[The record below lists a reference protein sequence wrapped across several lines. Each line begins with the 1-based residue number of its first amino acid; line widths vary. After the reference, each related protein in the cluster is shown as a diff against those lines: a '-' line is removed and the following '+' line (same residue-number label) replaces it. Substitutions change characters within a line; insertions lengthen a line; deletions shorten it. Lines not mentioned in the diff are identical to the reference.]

1 MKNNYTA
8 ILALSFVAFA
18 ALGCSWMNPF
28 SGGSNGSGG
37 GASSGNKTVTDKAV
51 DTVTGE
57 SKIGIPECDEVLD
70 MITAEANN
78 PDDNFVAK
86 AAKNLVFN
94 RIKDGIRDAVKQNTK
109 SKEEMAK
116 LCRDFKQEL
125 LKTKSEQAK

>member
-1 MKNNYTA
+1 MKNKTDP
-8 ILALSFVAFA
+8 LFALFLLVAF

-28 SGGSNGSGG
+28 PSGTGGGTGSG
-37 GASSGNKTVTDKAV
+37 SPGNKTVTDRAV

-78 PDDNFVAK
+78 PDDNFIAR

-94 RIKDGIRDAVKQNTK
+94 RIKDSIRQSVEENTK
-109 SKEEMAK
+109 SKEELAK

-125 LKTKSEQAK
+125 LKTKNEQPQ

>member
-8 ILALSFVAFA
+8 IFALSFVVFA

-28 SGGSNGSGG
+28 SGGSSSGG
-37 GASSGNKTVTDKAV
+37 SSSGNKTGTDKAV

-70 MITAEANN
+70 LITAEANN

-94 RIKDGIRDAVKQNTK
+94 RIKDSIREAVEQNTK

-125 LKTKSEQAK
+125 LKTKSEQTK

>member
-8 ILALSFVAFA
+8 IFALSLVAFA

-28 SGGSNGSGG
+28 SGGSGG
-37 GASSGNKTVTDKAV
+37 GTSSGNKTVTDKAV

-57 SKIGIPECDEVLD
+57 SKVGIPECDEVLD

-78 PDDNFVAK
+78 PDDNFVTK

-94 RIKDGIRDAVKQNTK
+94 RIKDSIREAVEQNTK